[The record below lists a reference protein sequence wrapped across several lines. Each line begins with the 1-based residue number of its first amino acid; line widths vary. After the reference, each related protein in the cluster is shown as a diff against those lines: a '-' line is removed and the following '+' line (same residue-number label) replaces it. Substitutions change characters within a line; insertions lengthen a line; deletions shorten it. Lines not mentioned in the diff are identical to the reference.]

1 MVCIVYTFWPF
12 ENEYSID
19 FKMIIIKIDEARGDA
34 TNIAIASMLFNMEL
48 GCKAFN
54 TGGEIDDP
62 DEDFHVIEKDGI
74 SYTIQGIIGN
84 IVVLYNGDDRRYIE
98 FLAWDLE
105 KALHTLDDRYINARV
120 EEGIPHYSGESMD
133 YTLVSGL
140 GYKNNADR
148 RKIVHKADAPSNI
161 SHFVWRMVADGNKIL
176 FKKRNEQRFVNRD
189 VNEYNYLVQHNT
201 LVIDISNVFESKENI
216 TFTNGLPSK
225 RDYSMS
231 NKFVSYDVF
240 TYSENGGI
248 DSVLRSLKN
257 QENKQENKQEMQDT
271 IIDPLFIPVYEEEW
285 DNINPMR
292 AVCRGTKPAADHIID
307 LLNSSYNYTL
317 MELEEVKNVESG
329 APPTPND
336 VCHSC
341 EMYLY
346 DMIYVLE
353 LKDNHVCVCA
363 KCLHGAV
370 YLTMFDNFNCT
381 DINVLK
387 VRHPRTVVDVIDTID
402 MSEEFRSLLTELSGD
417 VTIRDDV
424 ITTPNYAG
432 YKDLYSILL
441 KTVTP
446 LEDKR
451 LFVCKILS

>member
-1 MVCIVYTFWPF
+1 
-12 ENEYSID
+12 
-19 FKMIIIKIDEARGDA
+19 MIIIKIDEARDDA

-54 TGGEIDDP
+54 PDGEIDDP
-62 DEDFHVIEKDGI
+62 DEDFHVMEKDGI

-84 IVVLYNGDDRRYIE
+84 IVVLYSGDDRRYIE

-105 KALHTLDDRYINARV
+105 KALRILDDLYIKARV
-120 EEGIPHYSGESMD
+120 EGIPHYTGKSLD
-133 YTLVSGL
+133 YTLVSELQMGFNN
-140 GYKNNADR
+140 KNNSDR
-148 RKIVHKADAPSNI
+148 RKIVHKADAQSHK
-161 SHFVWRMVADGNKIL
+161 SHFVWRIVDDGTKIL
-176 FKKRNEQRFVNRD
+176 FTDNTRVYDRN
-189 VNEYNYLVQHNT
+189 VNEYNHLVQNNT
-201 LVIDISNVFESKENI
+201 LVIDIRNVFESKENI

-240 TYSENGGI
+240 TYSEKYGGI

-257 QENKQENKQEMQDT
+257 QENKQENKQEMQDI

-292 AVCRGTKPAADHIID
+292 AVCRDIKPAADHIID

-363 KCLHGAV
+363 KCFHGAV
-370 YLTMFDNFNCT
+370 YPTMFDNFNCT

-402 MSEEFRSLLTELSGD
+402 MSEEFRSLMTELSGD
-417 VTIRDDV
+417 VTIRDGV

-432 YKDLYSILL
+432 YTDIDSILL

-446 LEDKR
+446 PEDKR